1 MKRFFGSLL
10 LRVMRGGVILRKGE
24 HQIVASMVA
33 ELPDHLR
40 SHVERQFDACNL
52 AQRAVDGR
60 TLNFYKMSLFS
71 TKPQQ
76 LQTVLSG
83 RAEEAVL
90 MRVSVS
96 IPGDAETLQVTLNA
110 VAGRAFN
117 VSFSRPLTEIR
128 DGQSLKI
135 TAVTHAWRSSFPA
148 TSDT

>member
-1 MKRFFGSLL
+1 M
-10 LRVMRGGVILRKGE
+10 LRKGE

-40 SHVERQFDACNL
+40 GPVERQFDACNL

-60 TLNFYKMSLFS
+60 TLNFYKMSFFF

-76 LQTVLSG
+76 LQTVLYG
-83 RAEEAVL
+83 RTQDAAL

-110 VAGRAFN
+110 VVGKAFC
-117 VSFSRPLTEIR
+117 VSFSRPLPEIR

-135 TAVTHAWRSSFPA
+135 TTVTHAWRSNFPA
-148 TSDT
+148 Q